1 MSKLF
6 KPATLVVAMASALFS
21 NTVFAQETV
30 EVNAL
35 DPIVV
40 TANRID
46 TTSKN
51 VLASIIVIDRQ
62 EIEQKQYTSLLEALI
77 SVPSIAISNSGGAGK
92 ISSISIRGTS
102 NRHVLVLVDGQ
113 KVGSATLGETAFEH
127 FPISQIERI
136 EVVNGARSGIYG
148 SEAVGGVIQIFTRKN
163 NDSNGIKAFGSTTI
177 GSHQSYQGN
186 LGLSATSD
194 QAWATLNIATEFTD
208 GFNATNIQQIQ
219 DLDKDGYK
227 NKSAF
232 LRTGYRFNDRL
243 KLDAHAL
250 MVDAKNDYDY
260 SDWGATDTTNVHGNI
275 KQNVYGI
282 GANIKPLNA
291 WDLNIKVGRSE
302 DKLDSRDGFP
312 SIINT
317 QRDTINIQNTL
328 TLPAN
333 QKVVIGA
340 DYQQDKISGTTNYAV
355 KERDNKG
362 YYAQYLAQF
371 NGLNMQG
378 AVRLDDNEQFG
389 NKTTGNIALGYQF
402 NDTIQ
407 AYASYATAY
416 KAPTFNDLYWPG
428 SENPTLV
435 PEQSKNYE
443 LGFKGSLFNLDWQL
457 NGFQNKIDNMIVW
470 APNRSGNWVPSN
482 VDKAEI
488 KGIELALGQKLDKLS
503 WNASYTYQ
511 DPTNKTI
518 GANTNNQLVLRAK
531 QLAKFSADYD
541 LTDKLSTGLSI
552 YASDKRYINVS
563 NTSYL
568 SGFATADFRISYRI
582 LPEFLVQAK
591 LANAFDKTYHT
602 HYGNS
607 TLYTQDGRTGWLTF
621 RYDMK

>member
-1 MSKLF
+1 MSKFF
-6 KPATLVVAMASALFS
+6 KPASLTLAILSISSVALA
-21 NTVFAQETV
+21 NTPT
-30 EVNAL
+30 EVDGL
-35 DPIVV
+35 EPIVV

-46 TTSKN
+46 TAAKD
-51 VLASIIVIDRQ
+51 VLASVTVINRQ
-62 EIEQKQYTSLLEALI
+62 EIEQKQYASLLEALN

-127 FPISQIERI
+127 FPISHIERI
-136 EVVNGARSGIYG
+136 EIVRGARSGIYG

-163 NDSNGIKAFGSTTI
+163 NDSNSIKAFGAATI

-194 QAWATLNIATEFTD
+194 KAWATLNIATEFTD
-208 GFNATNIQQIQ
+208 GFNATNIQQTQ

-227 NKSAF
+227 NKSAS
-232 LRTGYRFNDRL
+232 LRTGYSFNDRF

-260 SDWGATDTTNVHGNI
+260 PDWNADTTNVHGNI

-302 DKLDSRDGFP
+302 DKLDSHDGFP

-317 QRDTINIQNTL
+317 QRDTINVQNTL

-333 QKVVIGA
+333 QKVVIGV
-340 DYQQDKISGTTNYAV
+340 DYQHDKVSGTTNYV
-355 KERDNKG
+355 IKERDNKG
-362 YYAQYLAQF
+362 YYAQYITQF
-371 NGLNMQG
+371 NGLNVQG

-389 NKTTGNIALGYQF
+389 DKTTGNIALGYQF
-402 NDTIQ
+402 NDAIQ

-416 KAPTFNDLYWPG
+416 KAPTFNDLYWP
-428 SENPTLV
+428 SAENPTLV
-435 PEQSKNYE
+435 PEESKNYE
-443 LGFKGSLFNLDWQL
+443 IGFKGSLFNLDWQL
-457 NGFQNKIDNMIVW
+457 NGFQNKIENMIVW
-470 APNRSGNWVPSN
+470 APNSSGAWVPSN
-482 VDKAEI
+482 VNKAEI
-488 KGIELALGQKLDKLS
+488 KGVELALGQKLDKLS

-511 DPTNKTI
+511 DPIHKTTDVNTNK
-518 GANTNNQLVLRAK
+518 QLVLRAK

-541 LTDKLSTGLSI
+541 LTDKLSTGLSV

-591 LANAFDKTYHT
+591 LANAFDKTYNT
-602 HYGNS
+602 HYSNS
-607 TLYTQDGRTGWLTF
+607 TPYTQDGRTAWLTF